1 MNETI
6 TDKQAISTIFLSIL
20 GSSIVLGTARP
31 AKGDAWISIILAILI
46 SLIIGLCYARLLQ
59 NFHGKNFF
67 EICEIVFGKSLGKVF
82 IVMYILYA
90 LLVNALIIRDMGE
103 FIYVIGIVNI
113 REISRVFTMTTTML
127 LCIYMSKK
135 NIPTLGR
142 FCAFFLPVVIFM
154 LLMGYVLSI
163 NNMTPS
169 NLLPI
174 MYDGIKPVMDGTLS
188 SVGFPFTES
197 IVFIMIFDS
206 LQNKNSAS
214 KVLTKGVLFAGLLLL
229 FITVCDI
236 MILGSNTFS
245 ISYFPSYTSLR
256 RISIGDFFERVELT
270 VILSFIFGVFVKS
283 TCYLIAASKGVACL
297 FNLKDYTFIS
307 TPLGFLVVS
316 ISYILYENL
325 KEFLEVALFDT
336 YNGLFFQI
344 ILFFVIFI
352 TAEIK
357 IKKHKITL

>member
-6 TDKQAISTIFLSIL
+6 TDKQAISIIFLSIL
-20 GSSIVLGTARP
+20 GSSVVLGTARP
-31 AKGDAWISIILAILI
+31 AKGDAWISIIFAILI
-46 SLIIGLCYARLLQ
+46 SLIIGLCYARLSR

-67 EICEIVFGKSLGKVF
+67 EICEIVFGKVIGKIF
-82 IVMYILYA
+82 IVIYIWYA
-90 LLVNALIIRDMGE
+90 LFINALIIRDIGE

-113 REISRVFTMTTTML
+113 REISQVFTMTAMML
-127 LCIYMSKK
+127 LCIYMAKK

-154 LLMGYVLSI
+154 LSMGYILSI
-163 NNMTPS
+163 NNMTPN

-174 MYDGIKPVMDGTLS
+174 MYDGIKPIIDGILS
-188 SVGFPFTES
+188 SIGFPFTES
-197 IVFIMIFDS
+197 IVFIMIFNS

-236 MILGSNTFS
+236 MILGSNTLS

-256 RISIGDFFERVELT
+256 RISIGNFFERVELT
-270 VILSFIFGVFVKS
+270 IILSFIFGVFAKS
-283 TCYLIAASKGVACL
+283 TCYLIAASKGIACL

-307 TPLGFLVVS
+307 APLGFLVVS
-316 ISYILYENL
+316 ISYLLYENL
-325 KEFLEVALFDT
+325 REFWETTLFDT
-336 YNGLFFQI
+336 YNGLFFQV
-344 ILFFVIFI
+344 ILFFVVFI
-352 TAEIK
+352 GAEIK
-357 IKKHKITL
+357 IRKHKMPL